1 MEEPSSIQSQRTSIT
16 SSPACFLI
24 TPLNIA
30 GTAFSTILPAVFI
43 MDDANS
49 FVFWGEFIFLSS
61 PSNPTK
67 GSEIKSFS
75 QALKYNVWKLSNSRY
90 AFHISTNVV
99 LPVPHLP
106 SIAKT
111 NPFWYVVI
119 MALSTFAYFSRSN
132 LQFRKGWSAGI
143 SNFPSLQFIVRVFN
157 LLQVQR

>member
-1 MEEPSSIQSQRTSIT
+1 MEAPSSAQSQRISTT
-16 SSPACFLI
+16 SSPAYFLI

-43 MDDANS
+43 MDDAKS
-49 FVFWGEFIFLSS
+49 FVLLEEFILLSS
-61 PSNPTK
+61 PSRPTR

-75 QALKYNVWKLSNSRY
+75 QALKYNVWKLSSSRY

-111 NPFWYVVI
+111 NPFLYVVI
-119 MALSTFAYFSRSN
+119 IVLSTSAYFSRPN
-132 LQFRKGWSAGI
+132 LQFKKGWSAGI
-143 SNFPSLQFIVRVFN
+143 SSFSSLQFIVRVFN